1 MTRLRTDVACCPT
14 DEGMVLL
21 DERDG
26 RYWQLNA
33 TGATV
38 LQALLDGA
46 SPQQIADRLTAT
58 RPVPRD
64 RATADVAAL
73 LEQLTRCGLVVDA
86 P

>member
-1 MTRLRTDVACCPT
+1 MTSLRTDVACCPT

-21 DERDG
+21 DERNG

-46 SPQQIADRLTAT
+46 SPQQIADRLAAT
-58 RPVPRD
+58 RPVHLD
-64 RATADVAAL
+64 RAAADVTTL
-73 LEQLTRCGLVVDA
+73 LDRLTCCGLVVDA